1 MKRVAD
7 AGDPPIVIPV
17 IVVASD
23 VHIAL
28 IVPAVESGLNV

>member
-17 IVVASD
+17 IVVAID